1 MGWRRATSCL
11 DRLRG
16 WLGQAPPGPG
26 DGLWIVPCR
35 AIHTIGMAWPIDVV
49 FVDKRGRVLR
59 IVPALRPGRG
69 ACCWR
74 AWGVLELAAGE
85 AARLGWKKGER
96 MSRNRVSTRQ
106 RSGA

>member
-1 MGWRRATSCL
+1 MGWGRATAWP

-16 WLGQAPPGPG
+16 GLGHAPPGPG

-35 AIHTIGMAWPIDVV
+35 AIHTVGMAWPIDVV
-49 FVDKRGRVLR
+49 FVDRRGRVLR
-59 IVPALRPGRG
+59 IVPALRPGRA

-85 AARLGWKKGER
+85 AARLGWTEGR
-96 MSRNRVSTRQ
+96 RVSRRRASARK